1 MINAQKHRK
10 AQAAIE
16 FLFVVGFAMLLLIP
30 SLALFGRFVQE
41 SSYTVTTSQVNKIGN
56 YMLSTAKTVYHG
68 TNGTVIVIEVNFP
81 EGVTDM
87 EIPEETHDQ
96 IIFTMDIGGAE
107 TQQVYYSD
115 IPINGTFSSSDVLE
129 GIKKFRLEA
138 INNGALVQIERLIQ

>member
-1 MINAQKHRK
+1 MINAKKPKK

-41 SSYTVTTSQVNKIGN
+41 SSYTVTTSQANKIGN

-81 EGVTDM
+81 EGITEV
-87 EIPEETHDQ
+87 EIPEETQNQ

-107 TQQVYYSD
+107 TEQVYYSD
-115 IPINGTFSSSDVLE
+115 IPINGTFNSADVTE
-129 GIKKFRLEA
+129 GIKKFRFEA
-138 INNGALVQIERLIQ
+138 INNGALVQIKRSIQ